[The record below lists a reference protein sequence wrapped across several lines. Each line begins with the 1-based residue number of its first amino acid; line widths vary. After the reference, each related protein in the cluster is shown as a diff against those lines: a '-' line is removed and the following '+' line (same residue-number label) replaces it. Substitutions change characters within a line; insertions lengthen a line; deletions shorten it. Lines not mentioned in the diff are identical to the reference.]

1 MNIDMGKYILKSDA
15 LCMWIEEKRKGKTK
29 DGKETETTKRVTG
42 YAVTF
47 EMLINSFMQRKIRA
61 SEAECVQELLEDMAV
76 IEEDMK
82 HIAEYIGKEL
92 DKKVKK

>member
-15 LCMWIEEKRKGKTK
+15 LCMWIEEKRNGKTK

-42 YAVTF
+42 YATNF
-47 EMLINSFMQRKIRA
+47 ETLINSFMQRKIRA

-82 HIAEYIGKEL
+82 HIADSIGKEL
-92 DKKVKK
+92 DRKVRK